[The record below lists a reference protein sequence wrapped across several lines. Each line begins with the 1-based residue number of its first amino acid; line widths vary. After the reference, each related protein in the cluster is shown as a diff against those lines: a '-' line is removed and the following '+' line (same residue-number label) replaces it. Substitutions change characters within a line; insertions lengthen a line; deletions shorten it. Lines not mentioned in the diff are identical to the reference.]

1 VIKKA
6 AMSSIKWRL
15 AVALGLVELFTLAMA
30 LMLYVGAQRLEQ
42 SSHSTSRANDEVRD
56 LLSFALL
63 AHRYMNAFGQS
74 LGQRTLIANHA
85 RRTAASAFQ
94 TQIGDLGAET
104 RHGQRNSPLNW
115 SELER
120 ISSDLNADLGVAD
133 GLRERGKFYD
143 AERAFG
149 KARQEHFEARML
161 PWFESSVARLKTAVS
176 AEEAGAIE
184 NARSLRAAGTTLGLI
199 AVLLG
204 SALVVSTAA
213 SILRPISQLL
223 RGTEEIAKGNLTH
236 RVLYKGKDELATLAA
251 HFNDMAQNLTVAQ
264 ERLVEHNRE
273 LEEAHRLQGEF
284 LSIVSHELRSPL
296 HSVVGYTELVLE
308 DEPTMAPRSQ
318 SNMQAIALS
327 ARRLLALINDILD
340 FSKLRAGRME
350 ARIARFDLIPLLLQV
365 LDDARALARGRELS
379 VELDGAPATLWLE
392 SDEGKVRQILT
403 NLLSNAVKFTDR
415 GAVSLIAETSER
427 GVALFVSDTG
437 VGIPVEQQQLIFEP
451 FRQAQSGIRAVS
463 GTGLGLAIVARLSA
477 LLGGTVSLD
486 SVAGRGSR
494 FRVELPLELK
504 KES

>member
-1 VIKKA
+1 
-6 AMSSIKWRL
+6 MGSIKWRL
-15 AVALGLVELFTLAMA
+15 AVALGLVELFTLGMA
-30 LMLYVGAQRLEQ
+30 LVLYVGAQRLEE
-42 SSHSTSRANDEVRD
+42 SSHSTSRANDEVRE

-74 LGQRTLIANHA
+74 LGQRTLIANHE
-85 RRTAASAFQ
+85 RRTAAAAFER
-94 TQIGDLGAET
+94 QISDLRTAGP
-104 RHGQRNSPLNW
+104 RGRGKSPLDW
-115 SELER
+115 TELER
-120 ISSDLNADLGVAD
+120 ISSDLNAELGTAD

-161 PWFESSVARLKTAVS
+161 PWFESSIARLKTAVA
-176 AEEAGAIE
+176 AEEARAIE
-184 NARSLRAAGTTLGLI
+184 NARSLRTAGTTLGLI

-213 SILRPISQLL
+213 SILGPISQLL
-223 RGTEEIAKGNLTH
+223 HGTEEIAKGNLTH
-236 RVLYKGKDELATLAA
+236 RVTHSGKDELATLAA
-251 HFNDMAQNLTVAQ
+251 HFNDMAQNLTSAQ
-264 ERLVEHNRE
+264 EKLVEHNRQ

-296 HSVVGYTELVLE
+296 HSVVGYTELVIE
-308 DEPTMAPRSQ
+308 DEASMAPRSM
-318 SNMQAIALS
+318 SNMQAIARS

-350 ARIARFDLIPLLLQV
+350 ARVARFDLVPLLRQV

-379 VELDGAPATLWLE
+379 VELFTAPEALWLA

-403 NLLSNAVKFTDR
+403 NLLSNAVKFTDL
-415 GAVSLIAETSER
+415 GSVSMSAEAGEKS
-427 GVALFVSDTG
+427 VALLVSDTG
-437 VGIPVEQQQLIFEP
+437 IGISPEQQQLIFEP
-451 FRQAQSGIRAVS
+451 FRQAQSGSRAVS

-477 LLGGTVSLD
+477 LLGGTVSLE
-486 SVAGRGSR
+486 SVAGQGSR
-494 FRVELPLELK
+494 FRVELPLELN